1 MNNVVWLKG
10 ISMFITTR
18 VSLQTSLRW
27 LRRAVTMILIL
38 SNFAATTLADTARG
52 QSIDARLMG
61 SLLLC
66 LLLIVFMRTMSAKTS
81 SSILKSL
88 RVSSG

>member
-1 MNNVVWLKG
+1 MKNVVWLKG

-27 LRRAVTMILIL
+27 LRRAITMILIL

-52 QSIDARLMG
+52 QSTDARLMG

-66 LLLIVFMRTMSAKTS
+66 LLLIVFWRAMSGKKS